1 MSFAINRCNLS
12 SIFFHRSGCNKTK
25 AAFWLFCLSR
35 HEKII
40 FTSGN
45 LASQPAFQPS
55 VDSFR
60 PHSLHTHSR
69 SPSGAW
75 VHAKQLYLANLAH
88 VHSQRCLKKKTITR
102 NILKWKESCG
112 AFISHTVTQYDRTI
126 GHDFWFQTSPCFL
139 HMSSFDTSRSEI
151 CQVTAAARCET
162 SFLHLGD
169 LCRVWWR
176 YVHSRVVTSTVCG
189 FTIAWGM
196 NKYGKIRRQSGA
208 NPPSLTHFLW
218 VSKLEGTQWLRP
230 FWAKTRPRDTKF
242 PCGA

>member
-1 MSFAINRCNLS
+1 MQQDQSGFLALLPLNTWKDHLHIWEPRQPTCFPTLS
-12 SIFFHRSGCNKTK
+12 WFISPSLTPYP
-25 AAFWLFCLSR
+25 L
-35 HEKII
+35 
-40 FTSGN
+40 
-45 LASQPAFQPS
+45 SQPF
-55 VDSFR
+55 
-60 PHSLHTHSR
+60 
-69 SPSGAW
+69 
-75 VHAKQLYLANLAH
+75 
-88 VHSQRCLKKKTITR
+88 RCLGPCQTAVPGQSCSCAQSKVPQKKKTITW
-102 NILKWKESCG
+102 NILKRKESCG
-112 AFISHTVTQYDRTI
+112 AFISHTVTQYDHTI

-139 HMSSFDTSRSEI
+139 HTSSFDTSRSEI

-176 YVHSRVVTSTVCG
+176 YVHPRVATSTVCG
-189 FTIAWGM
+189 FAIAWGM

-208 NPPSLTHFLW
+208 NPPSLTQFLW